1 MSRQHDTE
9 GVRKHAVDASLWW
22 EFKPGQRVRTREGL
36 LGTVTAVEDGP
47 HAGNEHYLVELDG
60 GMGGGEYSSSEL
72 MATTER
78 TASKQSAELHV
89 ASDDYPVL
97 EDILEERP
105 PIENVQQKWAAQT
118 ENYSD
123 EVRSAPPIPA
133 DLSTYDTKD
142 TDRRWEDPQYYDKA
156 YESSLKGDLN
166 EHVGFFFRS
175 EPGVGRSYDWCR
187 FRRQQ
192 HCFYPKAIN
201 EAATKIEGVP
211 VWTPEDRG
219 ICSRHDWDEQRACPV
234 SEPGPRS
241 RETIYYPDATVP
253 YEAGGQRRDNYRA
266 FHTNYKAPLTNFD
279 LIRNV
284 TLSMK
289 DPDFAMHYTG
299 AWTDVMN
306 KARYLRRSGN
316 VFIFSAPE
324 QGSGNTDFIVG
335 EVLGDSGIPYRVRL
349 MREPG
354 RRRVAM
360 WECGC
365 AWGHFAW
372 GRSGR
377 WKKFEGRMCSHA
389 LALVYE
395 TQGREGF
402 SGENQIWENTEVP
415 IWRDAD
421 EEPQERHPVTDD
433 SYRDWRVGSL
443 DMPEGTDFG
452 MEREGNW
459 RPIGW
464 HDDFEYAPI
473 VMFSAHEVMSAEANK
488 NASKGGF
495 PVKWRGQEEW
505 VVQMDTGSSS
515 VVLSNGVETNCY
527 ELLHP
532 RYHPT
537 LGLSLSDSGDF
548 EPMYKGASRRKGRL
562 ETSARVYYRVHN
574 PNERPFI
581 PETAVS
587 NPLHNSFDFFDV
599 EQGFSAVSNP
609 WALWYY
615 IMRMGWLQSGYIAG
629 NKVMM
634 FTGGRVGVGHDREP
648 LVVPDMALVREMSW
662 DEFEQELVTTPL
674 PALWSWDAAPS
685 GNATFERVFS
695 DIGMLLNNAR
705 QYGWDDSP
713 ALAVIL
719 DEAAKYEPDL
729 KAAVLKDEPEP
740 ALPYTEADEDE
751 ELAPREADA
760 GKVNVTTLSVGN
772 RILIE
777 KNHPYLD
784 THERPYSEWEYVSA
798 GEYTVVGIDS
808 RSERTNANTG
818 RAGRVYEIT
827 LDNGRSFEV
836 RPSTK
841 FKVVGAVTAA
851 ANSYDD
857 FLFEAEKPRP
867 MQTLDAPDEQDDT
880 PPPPEPTP
888 VDEEEEEPE
897 DTMQLESMFHGEHSV
912 PRPEWLMSGGGS
924 RKSSGSDGGISNS
937 DIAAQAKKVLAA
949 KTFSPEEQ
957 ADLIG
962 EGEGTV
968 AARNLDRLDI
978 AGTHYEALERIGEE
992 EEDNFEDMWGMLL

>member
-9 GVRKHAVDASLWW
+9 GVRKHAVDSSLWW

-78 TASKQSAELHV
+78 TASKKSVELHV

-105 PIENVQQKWAAQT
+105 PLENVQQKWAVQT
-118 ENYSD
+118 ENFSE

-133 DLSTYDTKD
+133 DMSTYDTQD

-156 YESSLKGDLN
+156 YQSSLKGDLN

-192 HCFYPKAIN
+192 HCFFPRQLN

-211 VWTPEDRG
+211 VWVPEDRG
-219 ICSRHDWDEQRACPV
+219 ICARHDWDEQRACPV

-241 RETIYYPDATVP
+241 RETIYYTDATVP
-253 YEAGGQRRDNYRA
+253 YEAGGQRQSDYRN
-266 FHTNYKAPLTNFD
+266 FHTNYKAPLTNFE
-279 LIRNV
+279 LITNV
-284 TLSMK
+284 TVSMK
-289 DPDFAMHYTG
+289 DPDFAMHYTS

-324 QGSGNTDFIVG
+324 QGTGNTDFIVG

-402 SGENQIWENTEVP
+402 GGENEIWENTEVP

-495 PVKWRGQEEW
+495 PVKWRGQTEW

-537 LGLSLSDSGDF
+537 LGLSLSDSGDY
-548 EPMYKGASRRKGRL
+548 EPMYKG
-562 ETSARVYYRVHN
+562 
-574 PNERPFI
+574 
-581 PETAVS
+581 
-587 NPLHNSFDFFDV
+587 
-599 EQGFSAVSNP
+599 
-609 WALWYY
+609 
-615 IMRMGWLQSGYIAG
+615 
-629 NKVMM
+629 
-634 FTGGRVGVGHDREP
+634 
-648 LVVPDMALVREMSW
+648 
-662 DEFEQELVTTPL
+662 
-674 PALWSWDAAPS
+674 
-685 GNATFERVFS
+685 
-695 DIGMLLNNAR
+695 
-705 QYGWDDSP
+705 
-713 ALAVIL
+713 
-719 DEAAKYEPDL
+719 
-729 KAAVLKDEPEP
+729 AVLKDEPEP
-740 ALPYTEADEDE
+740 ALPYTEAEDEDDDFD
-751 ELAPREADA
+751 ADD
-760 GKVNVTTLSVGN
+760 LFD
-772 RILIE
+772 
-777 KNHPYLD
+777 YQLD
-784 THERPYSEWEYVSA
+784 QKP
-798 GEYTVVGIDS
+798 D
-808 RSERTNANTG
+808 
-818 RAGRVYEIT
+818 
-827 LDNGRSFEV
+827 
-836 RPSTK
+836 
-841 FKVVGAVTAA
+841 
-851 ANSYDD
+851 DD

-867 MQTLDAPDEQDDT
+867 MQTLDSPDEQDDT
-880 PPPPEPTP
+880 PPPTEPTP

-897 DTMQLESMFHGEHSV
+897 DTMQLESMFHGEHSL

-924 RKSSGSDGGISNS
+924 RKSSGRDGGISNS

-978 AGTHYEALERIGEE
+978 AGTHYEALERIDD
-992 EEDNFEDMWGMLL
+992 EEDNYENLWEMLL

>member
-1 MSRQHDTE
+1 MSLRHDTE

-133 DLSTYDTKD
+133 DLSTYDTQD

-175 EPGVGRSYDWCR
+175 QPGSGRSYDWCR

-192 HCFYPKAIN
+192 HCFFPRQLN

-211 VWTPEDRG
+211 VWVPEDRG
-219 ICSRHDWDEQRACPV
+219 ICARHDWDEQRACPV

-241 RETIYYPDATVP
+241 RETIYYTDATVP
-253 YEAGGQRRDNYRA
+253 YEAGGQRQSDYRN
-266 FHTNYKAPLTNFD
+266 FHTNYKAPLTNFE
-279 LIRNV
+279 LIMNV
-284 TLSMK
+284 TVSMK

-324 QGSGNTDFIVG
+324 QGTGNTDFIVG

-421 EEPQERHPVTDD
+421 EEPQERHPATDD

-495 PVKWRGQEEW
+495 PVKWRGQTEW

-537 LGLSLSDSGDF
+537 LGLSLSDGGEY
-548 EPMYKGASRRKGRL
+548 EPMYKG
-562 ETSARVYYRVHN
+562 
-574 PNERPFI
+574 
-581 PETAVS
+581 
-587 NPLHNSFDFFDV
+587 
-599 EQGFSAVSNP
+599 
-609 WALWYY
+609 
-615 IMRMGWLQSGYIAG
+615 
-629 NKVMM
+629 
-634 FTGGRVGVGHDREP
+634 
-648 LVVPDMALVREMSW
+648 
-662 DEFEQELVTTPL
+662 
-674 PALWSWDAAPS
+674 
-685 GNATFERVFS
+685 
-695 DIGMLLNNAR
+695 
-705 QYGWDDSP
+705 
-713 ALAVIL
+713 
-719 DEAAKYEPDL
+719 
-729 KAAVLKDEPEP
+729 AVLKDEPEP

-777 KNHPYLD
+777 KKHPYLD